1 MTSTI
6 EIRPLGPDNMADAQS
21 SDASLV
27 IDAELVLDAKEGVIS
42 YEVRPLP
49 ATRKTYARSEARE
62 LESFIGDP
70 DKSFFLAYVDGKVAG
85 HASVS
90 VNWNKLALIDHVEVD
105 ANFRK
110 RGVGR
115 ALIAQ
120 AIAWAREKG
129 LPGLMLETQNNNVAA
144 CKLYEACGFT
154 LGGFDRYLYQGE
166 MPGTRE
172 IALFWYLMLP
182 RDQVTV

>member
-6 EIRPLGPDNMADAQS
+6 EIRPLGPDNMADAES
-21 SDASLV
+21 CDASFV
-27 IDAELVLDAKEGVIS
+27 IDSEVVLDAKDGAIS

-49 ATRKTYARSEARE
+49 AWRKRYAHSDAHE
-62 LESFIGDP
+62 LRSFIGNT
-70 DKSFFLAYVDGKVAG
+70 DKSFFLAYIDGKVAG
-85 HASVS
+85 HASIA

-105 ANFRK
+105 AHFRK
-110 RGVGR
+110 RVVRR
-115 ALIAQ
+115 ALIAH
-120 AIAWAREKG
+120 AIAWAKEKR
-129 LPGLMLETQNNNVAA
+129 LPGIMLETQNNNVAA

-172 IALFWYLMLP
+172 IALFWYLMLA
-182 RDQVTV
+182 RD

>member
-1 MTSTI
+1 MRPSYI
-6 EIRPLGPDNMADAQS
+6 ES
-21 SDASLV
+21 
-27 IDAELVLDAKEGVIS
+27 ELVLEAKEGVIS
-42 YEVRPLP
+42 YDVRPLP
-49 ATRKTYARSEARE
+49 AARKSYVHSEARE
-62 LESFIGDP
+62 LQSFIDDP
-70 DKSFFLAYVDGKVAG
+70 GKSFFLAYIDGKVAG

-90 VNWNKLALIDHVEVD
+90 VNWNKLALIDQVQVD

-120 AIAWAREKG
+120 AIAWAGEKG

-144 CKLYEACGFT
+144 CKLYEAMGFT
-154 LGGFDRYLYQGE
+154 LGGFDRFLYRGE

-172 IALFWYLMLP
+172 VALFWYLMLP
-182 RDQVTV
+182 RDQVAV